1 MLFTD
6 EVETMDELVRK
17 LKDNESLHKIKV
29 AVVCFLVEPDGK
41 WTLHRRG
48 AAARDNQGKLQALG
62 GSYNVS
68 DGTFRDALKRELVE
82 EIGDKAVVENIR
94 FLAAQLNTQFDTH
107 KGEECDW
114 VILAYLGDH
123 VSGEYIN
130 MEPER
135 CVGLESALPQDFK
148 DEDLSTSPRNFI
160 KFYLENYR

>member
-68 DGTFRDALKRELVE
+68 DGTFKHRQE
-82 EIGDKAVVENIR
+82 EIAVRDHRPVEDGG
-94 FLAAQLNTQFDTH
+94 T
-107 KGEECDW
+107 
-114 VILAYLGDH
+114 IL
-123 VSGEYIN
+123 
-130 MEPER
+130 
-135 CVGLESALPQDFK
+135 
-148 DEDLSTSPRNFI
+148 
-160 KFYLENYR
+160 